1 MREFESHTPNGAGAF
16 GGAGVKTESVG
27 FGHEKPAEREE
38 SKEKQK
44 KGGTHSSEVERLPC
58 KQLAVGSIPTASW
71 GLGVGV
77 RCGAGPVAG
86 A

>member
-44 KGGTHSSEVERLPC
+44 K
-58 KQLAVGSIPTASW
+58 VGDA
-71 GLGVGV
+71 
-77 RCGAGPVAG
+77 
-86 A
+86 